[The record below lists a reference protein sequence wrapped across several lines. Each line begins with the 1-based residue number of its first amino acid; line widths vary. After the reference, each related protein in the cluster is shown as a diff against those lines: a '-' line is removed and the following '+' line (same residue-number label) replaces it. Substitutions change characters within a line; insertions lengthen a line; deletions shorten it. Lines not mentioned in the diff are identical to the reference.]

1 MNKKNKPFFGT
12 NISEDDMKDSGLFIT
27 ENTKPIGLSTWEQ
40 VKLET
45 NWDQKEKEWNKW
57 MFEFQI
63 RNQKSIKRASV
74 VGALVS
80 LLGTVSAYTSSVW
93 AFESLDSSYADSANV
108 YIGLSAVGFALVAGI
123 GLGLAV
129 KSVLDWFEA
138 KKKLKELNS

>member
-1 MNKKNKPFFGT
+1 
-12 NISEDDMKDSGLFIT
+12 
-27 ENTKPIGLSTWEQ
+27 
-40 VKLET
+40 
-45 NWDQKEKEWNKW
+45 

>member
-12 NISEDDMKDSGLFIT
+12 NISEDDMKDSRLFIT

-74 VGALVS
+74 VGALVG

>member
-12 NISEDDMKDSGLFIT
+12 NISEDDMKDSRLFIT